1 MPHCFQSLHQLF
13 NMNVATRLL
22 VFTIAFALVQGNT
35 STLCPTGYNYNKSI
49 SGCECS
55 PYLSDGVLC
64 IDPGHAYLR
73 IDYCMT
79 LESLSNM
86 SIAGNCHRG
95 HYNHHQMIRGVYGLL
110 PNDSSK
116 LTDAQCKPNN
126 RHGLL
131 CAKCID
137 GYGVAVTP
145 LTPKCIKC
153 KFSPLPA
160 ILLYLT
166 IELLPIT
173 AFFIV
178 IVIFRINIMSGPLMG
193 YFIFCQAYAT
203 TTNIYYE
210 IYASLFRYSGPFT
223 NGLLY
228 LSYTLS
234 SLWALCS
241 FNILPPICISPRIS
255 LMDAIAMKCIR
266 VLYPLVLVPITYFCI
281 ELHAR
286 NFKPVVYLWK
296 PFSTCLN
303 KVKIKLSTTDSI
315 IHAFATLY
323 FLSFAALNYIS
334 FKLLDITDLKREDGT
349 LRKRRLISDPTV
361 QSYSSPHAPYVAIA
375 FGILFFLGV
384 LPALV
389 LCLYPIG
396 TFRNALEHIISQRK
410 RIILNTFVETL
421 HSCFKDGLNGTRD
434 YRSSL
439 GIIMLVTI
447 LILLFNAHN
456 TGHNS
461 IISLVIMACVLIV
474 IALIVAHI
482 RPCKTLSANLSLT
495 FHTTISSI
503 ICIQLTVWLQTDISI
518 NTKMMTELFAVLN
531 FLPHILIALWLGY
544 KVFSRKVR
552 CHDAKTR
559 VMTICRAGAHTILPH
574 RLVSLRGYHN
584 LN

>member
-35 STLCPTGYNYNKSI
+35 STLCPTGYNYNKS
-49 SGCECS
+49 SSRCKCS

-64 IDPGHAYLR
+64 IDPGHVYLR

-95 HYNHHQMIRGVYGLL
+95 HYNHHQMIKGIYGLL

-137 GYGVAVTP
+137 GYGVAVTS

-153 KFSPLPA
+153 KFSLLPA
-160 ILLYLT
+160 IDLLLYLT

-234 SLWALCS
+234 SLWGLCS

-315 IHAFATLY
+315 IHAFATYPL
-323 FLSFAALNYIS
+323 LLNYIS
-334 FKLLDITDLKREDGT
+334 FKLLYITDLIREDGT
-349 LRKRRLISDPTV
+349 LRTNLRSN
-361 QSYSSPHAPYVAIA
+361 SPKLQLSTCSYVAIA
-375 FGILFFLGV
+375 FGILLVLGV
-384 LPALV
+384 FPALV

-410 RIILNTFVETL
+410 RIILNTFVEAL

-474 IALIVAHI
+474 IALILAHI

-503 ICIQLTVWLQTDISI
+503 
-518 NTKMMTELFAVLN
+518 
-531 FLPHILIALWLGY
+531 
-544 KVFSRKVR
+544 
-552 CHDAKTR
+552 
-559 VMTICRAGAHTILPH
+559 
-574 RLVSLRGYHN
+574 
-584 LN
+584 